1 MHKLDYMVEMTGV
14 SFTYRKGISALHDIN
29 LKVRTGEFVF
39 IVGPTGCGK
48 STLLKLIYLDQYPK
62 EGKLMI
68 LGRDVSHPKRRLIPY
83 IRRNLGIVFQD
94 YQLLDNNT
102 IAENVAFALKVTLAR
117 TEDIQ
122 KRVPL
127 ALKMVALEDRADSL
141 PGELSGGEQQRVAL
155 ARAVINNPPILIAD
169 EPTGN
174 LDPDTSKGIIKL
186 LKKINERGATVLVAT
201 HDEAIVD
208 TLRQRVVRLE
218 EGRIIS
224 DTEGGG
230 YRDVSEELAVLPE

>member
-1 MHKLDYMVEMTGV
+1 MVEMTGV
-14 SFTYRKGISALHDIN
+14 SFTYRKGIPALHDIS
-29 LKVRTGEFVF
+29 LKVATGEFIF

-48 STLLKLIYLDQYPK
+48 STLLKLIYLDQYPN
-62 EGKLMI
+62 EGKLMV
-68 LGRDVSHPKRRLIPY
+68 LGRDVSRPKRRLIPY

-94 YQLLDNNT
+94 YQLLENNT

-117 TEDIQ
+117 PEDIQ

-141 PGELSGGEQQRVAL
+141 PGELSGGEQQRAAL

-174 LDPDTSKGIIKL
+174 LDPDTSKGIIRL
-186 LKKINERGATVLVAT
+186 LKKINERGTTVLVAT

-208 TLRQRVVRLE
+208 ILRQRVVRLE
-218 EGRIIS
+218 EGRIVS

-230 YRDVSEELAVLPE
+230 YKDVSEELSVLPE

>member
-1 MHKLDYMVEMTGV
+1 MVEMTGV
-14 SFTYRKGISALHDIN
+14 SFTYRKGISALHDIS
-29 LKVRTGEFVF
+29 LKVATGEFVF

-48 STLLKLIYLDQYPK
+48 STLLKLIYLDQYPN
-62 EGKLMI
+62 EGKLMV
-68 LGRDVSHPKRRLIPY
+68 LGRDVSQPKRRLIPY

-94 YQLLDNNT
+94 YQLLENNT

-141 PGELSGGEQQRVAL
+141 PGELSGGEQQRAAL

-174 LDPDTSKGIIKL
+174 LDPDTSKGIIRL

-208 TLRQRVVRLE
+208 ILRQRVVRLE
-218 EGRIIS
+218 EGRIVS

-230 YRDVSEELAVLPE
+230 YNDVPEELPVLPE